1 MPITAL
7 HTEVDFERAWL
18 QPCRT
23 DAHGILALAPE
34 GAPSSPSEVS
44 LSCRFLMPGT
54 KVPSHRGIRLDD
66 TAKAVPLQGI
76 APNDAVH
83 RDNWHFTTRA
93 LMSLLLVL
101 VTALLVSCSKKP
113 EETEPIVTVQT
124 AVAQRG
130 AIQQIISAEAV
141 LFPHDQAAITPK
153 VIAPVRTFYVNRG
166 SRVTCGQVVAV
177 LENRDLAA
185 AEVENKG
192 TYEQAQAAYGLETSS
207 ALPEEWQKAELDL
220 KTAKDAYDAQQKVYD
235 SRLILFQQGA
245 LPRKQLDESA
255 VALVQAKSQYEMAE
269 KHLSA
274 LQSVG
279 KQDQLKSARGQ
290 LTSAKGKYEGAA
302 AQLAY
307 TEIRSPI
314 NGVVT
319 DRPSYPG
326 ETPPPGT
333 PLLTI
338 MDTSSV
344 IARAHIPQNDAAVL
358 KPGDVATITA
368 AGGGRVQGKVTLISP
383 ALDPNSTT
391 VEVWIEAA
399 NPDGRLRP
407 GTTVNV
413 QMVAQTLNDAVVV
426 PASALL
432 KTPDGQTTVMI
443 VHSDRADQ
451 VSVETGVR
459 QGDRLQITKGLSGG
473 ETVIVSG
480 AYGLPDNTKVKIAE
494 PTPPAHAGKSDSSPR
509 DAGKD

>member
-1 MPITAL
+1 M
-7 HTEVDFERAWL
+7 
-18 QPCRT
+18 
-23 DAHGILALAPE
+23 
-34 GAPSSPSEVS
+34 
-44 LSCRFLMPGT
+44 
-54 KVPSHRGIRLDD
+54 
-66 TAKAVPLQGI
+66 
-76 APNDAVH
+76 
-83 RDNWHFTTRA
+83 
-93 LMSLLLVL
+93 
-101 VTALLVSCSKKP
+101 
-113 EETEPIVTVQT
+113 
-124 AVAQRG
+124 
-130 AIQQIISAEAV
+130 
-141 LFPHDQAAITPK
+141 
-153 VIAPVRTFYVNRG
+153 APVKTFYVNRG
-166 SRVTCGQVVAV
+166 SRVQRGQVLAV

-192 TYEQAQAAYGLETSS
+192 SYEQAQAAYGLETSS

-220 KTAKDAYDAQQKVYD
+220 KTAKESYDAQQKVYD
-235 SRLILFQQGA
+235 SRRVLFQQGA

-255 VALVQAKSQYEMAE
+255 VALIQAKAQYEMAE
-269 KHLSA
+269 KHLAA

-314 NGVVT
+314 DGVVT

-344 IARAHIPQNDAAVL
+344 IARAHVPQNDAAAL
-358 KPGDVATITA
+358 KPGDVATIA
-368 AGGGRVQGKVTLISP
+368 APGGVRVQGKVTLVSP

-391 VEVWIEAA
+391 VEVWIDAA

-413 QMVAQTLNDAVVV
+413 QMVAQTLNNAVVI

-432 KTPDGQTTVMI
+432 KTPEGETTVMI
-443 VHSDRADQ
+443 VNDDRAHQ
-451 VSVETGVR
+451 VSVETGIR
-459 QGDRLQITKGLSGG
+459 EGDRVQITKGLSGD

-494 PTPPAHAGKSDSSPR
+494 PAAPTNSGKPESKK

>member
-1 MPITAL
+1 MKTQ
-7 HTEVDFERAWL
+7 R
-18 QPCRT
+18 
-23 DAHGILALAPE
+23 IL
-34 GAPSSPSEVS
+34 
-44 LSCRFLMPGT
+44 
-54 KVPSHRGIRLDD
+54 
-66 TAKAVPLQGI
+66 
-76 APNDAVH
+76 N
-83 RDNWHFTTRA
+83 A
-93 LMSLLLVL
+93 LMFLLLLVL
-101 VTALLVSCSKKP
+101 VSAIVSCSKKP
-113 EETEPIVTVQT
+113 EETEPVVTVQT

-130 AIQQIISAEAV
+130 AIQQIITAEAI
-141 LFPHDQAAITPK
+141 LFPRDQAAITPK
-153 VIAPVRTFYVNRG
+153 VVAPVKTFYVNRG
-166 SRVTCGQVVAV
+166 SRVQRGQVLAV

-207 ALPEEWQKAELDL
+207 ALPEEWQKAELDR
-220 KTAKDAYDAQQKVYD
+220 KTAKEAYDAEQKVYD
-235 SRLILFQQGA
+235 SRRVLFQQGA

-255 VALVQAKSQYEMAE
+255 VALVQAKAQYEMAE

-274 LQSVG
+274 LQSAG
-279 KQDQLKSARGQ
+279 KQEQLKSARGQ

-344 IARAHIPQNDAAVL
+344 IARAHIPQNDAALL
-358 KPGDVATITA
+358 KPGDAATIA
-368 AGGGRVQGKVTLISP
+368 APVGVSVKGKVTLVSP

-391 VEVWIEAA
+391 VEVWIEAE

-413 QMVAQTLNDAVVV
+413 QLIAQTLNDAIVV

-432 KTPDGQTTVMI
+432 KTPDGQSTVMI
-443 VHSDRADQ
+443 VRNDRAHP
-451 VSVETGVR
+451 VSVEMGIR
-459 QGDRLQITKGLSGG
+459 EGDRVQITKGLSGD

-494 PTPPAHAGKSDSSPR
+494 AAPPANSGNDNA
-509 DAGKD
+509 KD

>member
-7 HTEVDFERAWL
+7 LARVDFEGARL
-18 QPCRT
+18 QPCRE
-23 DAHGILALAPE
+23 DVHEIRALAPE
-34 GAPSSPSEVS
+34 GRPSSSS
-44 LSCRFLMPGT
+44 HGCRFLMWGT
-54 KVPSHRGIRLDD
+54 KVPADTGISLDG
-66 TAKAVPLQGI
+66 TAEAMPLPGI
-76 APNDAVH
+76 AQMSTPRRNNALSIARASMSCVLIAVIG
-83 RDNWHFTTRA
+83 
-93 LMSLLLVL
+93 
-101 VTALLVSCSKKP
+101 LLVSCSKK
-113 EETEPIVTVQT
+113 EEQAEPVVSVQV
-124 AVAQRG
+124 AVAQRS

-141 LFPHDQAAITPK
+141 LFPRDQAAITPK
-153 VIAPVRTFYVNRG
+153 IVAPVRAFFVNRG
-166 SRVTCGQVVAV
+166 SRVHRGQLLAV

-220 KTAKDAYDAQQKVYD
+220 KTAKESYDAEQKVYD
-235 SRLILFQQGA
+235 SRRLLYQQGA

-255 VALVQAKSQYEMAE
+255 VALVQAKAQYELAE

-274 LQSVG
+274 LQSAG
-279 KQDQLKSARGQ
+279 KQQQLKSAQGQ
-290 LTSAKGKYEGAA
+290 LTSAKGKYEGSA

-338 MDTSSV
+338 MDTSTV
-344 IARAHIPQNDAAVL
+344 IARAHIPQEEAAAL
-358 KPGDVATITA
+358 KPGDTATINA
-368 AGGGRVQGKVTLISP
+368 AGEVRVSGKVTLVSP

-391 VEVWIEAA
+391 VEIWIEAA

-413 QMVAQTLNDAVVV
+413 QTVAQTLNDAVVI

-432 KTPDGQTTVMI
+432 KTPEGETTVMI
-443 VHSDRADQ
+443 VENDRAHQ
-451 VSVETGVR
+451 VSVETGIR
-459 QGDRLQITKGLSGG
+459 EGDCVQITKGLSGG
-473 ETVIVSG
+473 ETVIVTG

-494 PTPPAHAGKSDSSPR
+494 PTSSDSGKSQSQPDS
-509 DAGKD
+509 GKD

>member
-1 MPITAL
+1 MQTQRTRNAL
-7 HTEVDFERAWL
+7 
-18 QPCRT
+18 
-23 DAHGILALAPE
+23 
-34 GAPSSPSEVS
+34 VS
-44 LSCRFLMPGT
+44 LL
-54 KVPSHRGIRLDD
+54 
-66 TAKAVPLQGI
+66 PL
-76 APNDAVH
+76 V
-83 RDNWHFTTRA
+83 
-93 LMSLLLVL
+93 LMSA
-101 VTALLVSCSKKP
+101 TLVSCSKKP
-113 EETEPIVTVQT
+113 EEAEPVVTVQT

-130 AIQQIISAEAV
+130 AIQQVINAEAV
-141 LFPHDQAAITPK
+141 LFPRDQAAITPK
-153 VIAPVRTFYVNRG
+153 VVAPVKTFYVNRG
-166 SRVTCGQVVAV
+166 SRVTRGQVVAV

-185 AEVENKG
+185 VEVENKG
-192 TYEQAQAAYGLETSS
+192 SYEQAQATYGLATSS

-220 KTAKDAYDAQQKVYD
+220 KTAKESYDAQQKVYD
-235 SRLILFQQGA
+235 SRRVLFQQGA
-245 LPRKQLDESA
+245 LPRKQVDESA
-255 VALVQAKSQYEMAE
+255 VALIQAKAQYEIAE

-274 LQSVG
+274 LQSAG
-279 KQDQLKSARGQ
+279 KQQQMKAVRGQ
-290 LTSAKGKYEGAA
+290 LTSAKGKYQGAA

-314 NGVVT
+314 DGVVT

-344 IARAHIPQNDAAVL
+344 IARAHLPQSDATGLKSGDAATIAA
-358 KPGDVATITA
+358 PGEV
-368 AGGGRVQGKVTLISP
+368 GVKGKVTLVSP

-399 NPDGRLRP
+399 NADGRLRP

-432 KTPDGQTTVMI
+432 KTPEGQTTVMI
-443 VHSDRADQ
+443 VKGDRSHQ

-459 QGDRLQITKGLSGG
+459 QGDRVQITNGLSGG

-480 AYGLPDNTKVKIAE
+480 AYGLPDNTKVKVAE
-494 PTPPAHAGKSDSSPR
+494 SEPPAKTGKSESSQK